1 MDYSN
6 NKYSEI
12 KIHPHAHEMLHRL
25 SRETY
30 IYMNQL
36 VGMYIADQACLLDS
50 IGRYAYWKHCE
61 TKFDEAE
68 ETLEYFEP
76 SESNKYTGKIKIY
89 QHYLAKLREIAWSIN
104 VRPKD
109 FLNYMISAEFGRFV
123 NLNKELNEV
132 GFGQYMRHLGE
143 CRLLMDALFDPL
155 ITYIYMTC
163 KQNAGG
169 KQNASVYSV
178 DGGNTFDGGNTVDGE
193 YTFDGGNTVDGEYT
207 WRETGFI
214 PASKLKE
221 QYARR
226 EADGGDSMR

>member
-1 MDYSN
+1 MGYSN

-25 SRETY
+25 SSETY
-30 IYMNQL
+30 IHMNQL
-36 VGMYIADQACLLDS
+36 VGMYIANEACLLDS
-50 IGRYAYWKHCE
+50 IGRYAYLKQCE

-89 QHYLAKLREIAWSIN
+89 QHYLAKLRVIAWSIN

-109 FLNYMISAEFGRFV
+109 FLNYMISAEFERFV
-123 NLNKELNEV
+123 NLNKESNEV
-132 GFGQYMRHLGE
+132 GFEQYMRHLGE
-143 CRLLMDALFDPL
+143 CRALMDALSDPL
-155 ITYIYMTC
+155 TTCIYKTR
-163 KQNAGG
+163 KQNT
-169 KQNASVYSV
+169 
-178 DGGNTFDGGNTVDGE
+178 GGN
-193 YTFDGGNTVDGEYT
+193 TFDGGNTVDGEYT

-214 PASKLKE
+214 PASELKK